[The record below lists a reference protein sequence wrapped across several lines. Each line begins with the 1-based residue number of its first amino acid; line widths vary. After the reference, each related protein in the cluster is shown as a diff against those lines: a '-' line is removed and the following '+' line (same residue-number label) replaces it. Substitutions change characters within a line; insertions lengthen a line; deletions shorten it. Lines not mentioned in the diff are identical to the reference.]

1 MAQINANAS
10 YQAGR
15 YSAVGIGA
23 QGGLTMAAEG
33 AVLHRVNTPG
43 GTRLLLDTEGVA
55 GVPVRGYG
63 STVLTNR
70 YGKAVVADVNSYYR
84 NKASIDLNSLSD
96 NVEATRSVV
105 QATLTEG
112 HRLPQV

>member
-1 MAQINANAS
+1 MQINANAS

-55 GVPVRGYG
+55 GRCVATAVRC
-63 STVLTNR
+63 
-70 YGKAVVADVNSYYR
+70 
-84 NKASIDLNSLSD
+84 
-96 NVEATRSVV
+96 
-105 QATLTEG
+105 
-112 HRLPQV
+112 